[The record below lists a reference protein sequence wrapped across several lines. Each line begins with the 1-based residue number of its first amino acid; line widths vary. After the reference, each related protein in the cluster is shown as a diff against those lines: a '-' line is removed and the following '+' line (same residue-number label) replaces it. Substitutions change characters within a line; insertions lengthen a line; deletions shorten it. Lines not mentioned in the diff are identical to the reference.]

1 MAYGHAERNLAVIR
15 RLEAETGLLLMS
27 LNQPDAEPPAWPQER
42 ATGTAA
48 EDAISAGG
56 AATKEMSDDHD
67 AG

>member
-15 RLEAETGLLLMS
+15 RLEAETRLLLMS

-56 AATKEMSDDHD
+56 ATTIEVSDDHD